1 MRNIINEKYA
11 GTSEGNEE
19 SLASNTLQIKEAA
32 ESLDYGWDSQT
43 CRPGCDWPGC
53 GCLISSGLGR
63 VTWALSLLV
72 ISDVH
77 LP

>member
-72 ISDVH
+72 ISDVR